1 MEYTIVSSETEKN
14 LIEKVNDLIQLGW
27 EPEGGVAV
35 SSDGTFYQAMVLID
49 EEGEEDDF
57 GQGDVV

>member
-27 EPEGGVAV
+27 ETEGGVAV